1 MARPISRRLIPLA
14 MAAAGIALTGSA
26 LQAEE
31 VAPAPAEALETGRAL
46 FNRTGC
52 GQCHT
57 LADAGASGSYAPSL
71 DGNPHLTRELA
82 LDRLSNGQ
90 GDMPSFAGIL
100 SNAEIAT
107 LAAYVAQAA
116 EPAGQP
122 GEAPSAD

>member
-1 MARPISRRLIPLA
+1 MVHPTRRALISLA
-14 MAAAGIALTGSA
+14 LAVAGIALTGSG

-31 VAPAPAEALETGRAL
+31 VAPASAEALETGRAL
-46 FNRTGC
+46 FNRTDC

-71 DGNPHLTRELA
+71 DGNAHLTRELA
-82 LDRLSNGQ
+82 LDRLTNGQ

-116 EPAGQP
+116 EPASQP
-122 GEAPSAD
+122 GEKPSAD

>member
-1 MARPISRRLIPLA
+1 MALRTTRGLLPLA
-14 MAAAGIALTGSA
+14 LAAAGIAATSSG
-26 LQAEE
+26 LQAED
-31 VAPAPAEALETGRAL
+31 APASAETRDAGRAL

-71 DGNPHLTRELA
+71 DANPHLTRELA
-82 LDRLSNGQ
+82 LDRLTNGQ

-107 LAAYVAQAA
+107 LAAYVAEAA
-116 EPAGQP
+116 EPASRADGS
-122 GEAPSAD
+122 PSAN

>member
-1 MARPISRRLIPLA
+1 MALPTSRALIALA
-14 MAAAGIALTGSA
+14 IATAGIALTGSG
-26 LQAEE
+26 LQAED
-31 VAPAPAEALETGRAL
+31 VAPASAETLETGRAL
-46 FNRTGC
+46 FNQTGC

-57 LADAGASGSYAPSL
+57 LADAGTSGSYAPSL

-82 LDRLSNGQ
+82 LDRLTNGQ

-116 EPAGQP
+116 EPASQP